1 MAANIVDLD
10 VIVLGGLYADL
21 FDHVAPTVREEV
33 GRRVLSAQW
42 VPLTV
47 ERALVREL
55 ASLRGAALS
64 VLETVAAEPSLW
76 TGRNVT
82 VP

>member
-1 MAANIVDLD
+1 
-10 VIVLGGLYADL
+10 
-21 FDHVAPTVREEV
+21 
-33 GRRVLSAQW
+33 
-42 VPLTV
+42 V